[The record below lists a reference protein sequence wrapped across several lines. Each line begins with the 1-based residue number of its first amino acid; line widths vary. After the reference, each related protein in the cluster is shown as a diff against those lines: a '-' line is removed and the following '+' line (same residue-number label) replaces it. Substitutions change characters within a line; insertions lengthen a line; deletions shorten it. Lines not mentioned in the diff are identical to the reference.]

1 MTVAIMQPGKAKE
14 YFEDCELGE
23 TMRSQGRTVSEAD
36 IHQFAGLTG
45 DWNPLHTDAE
55 FAAQGLFGERIAHG
69 PLVFSL
75 GIGLSVQI
83 PNALPKHFIA
93 AYGIDRVRFS
103 APTKIGD
110 TLHTQLEI
118 VKLDAKDD
126 NLGVVTTQVNVIN
139 QRGETACSY
148 QAKAAVARRPQP

>member
-1 MTVAIMQPGKAKE
+1 MISGKQKD
-14 YFEDCELGE
+14 YFEDCDLGE
-23 TMRSQGRTVSEAD
+23 TLRSNGRTVAEAD

-55 FAAQGLFGERIAHG
+55 FAKKGMFGERIAHG
-69 PLVFSL
+69 PLIFSL

-93 AYGIDRVRFS
+93 AYGIDRVRFT

-110 TLHTQLEI
+110 TIYAQLEV

-126 NLGVVTTQVNVIN
+126 NLGVVTTEVKIIN
-139 QRGETACSY
+139 QREETVCSY
-148 QAKAAVARRPQP
+148 LAKAAVARRPQN

>member
-1 MTVAIMQPGKAKE
+1 MLKGKEKD

-23 TMRSQGRTVSEAD
+23 TMRSNGRTVTEAD

-55 FAAQGLFGERIAHG
+55 FAKQGMFGQRIAHG

-83 PNALPKHFIA
+83 PDALPKHFIA
-93 AYGIDRVRFS
+93 AYGIDRVRFT
-103 APTKIGD
+103 APTHIGD
-110 TLHTQLEI
+110 TIHVELETI
-118 VKLDAKDD
+118 KLDAKDA
-126 NLGVVTTQVNVIN
+126 NLGVVTTEVKVIN

-148 QAKAAVARRPQP
+148 LAKAAIGRRPA